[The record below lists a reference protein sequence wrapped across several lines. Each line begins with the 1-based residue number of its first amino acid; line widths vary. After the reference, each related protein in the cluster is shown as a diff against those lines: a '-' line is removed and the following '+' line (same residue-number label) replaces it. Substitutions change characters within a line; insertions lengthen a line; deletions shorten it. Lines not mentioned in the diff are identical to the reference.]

1 VTRPRVH
8 YRYGHHS
15 RSCYLPSLDAA
26 YAIWREKVHFER
38 LERQA
43 RRLTPLESGK
53 PCSWLSAGA
62 VYHPARI
69 RATR

>member
-1 VTRPRVH
+1 VPISVEDIIAEAA
-8 YRYGHHS
+8 S
-15 RSCYLPSLDAA
+15 LPLLDAA

-38 LERQA
+38 LERQT

-62 VYHPARI
+62 VYHPARV
-69 RATR
+69 RAPP